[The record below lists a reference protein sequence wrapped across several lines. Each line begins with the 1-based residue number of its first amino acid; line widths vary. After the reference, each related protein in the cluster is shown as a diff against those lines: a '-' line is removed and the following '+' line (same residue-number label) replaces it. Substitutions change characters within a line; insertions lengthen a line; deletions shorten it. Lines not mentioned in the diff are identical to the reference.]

1 MEQTKSSLGTAGL
14 VLGIIA
20 FCTAIIPVIN
30 FISFILGVIAFIFG
44 IITVSKDERKGR
56 AIVTIVLS
64 ILTGII
70 VIGEYGAM
78 GNATKNAIETT
89 SSVVEQT
96 TTQTQTQSQTVQEPA
111 NDYMVVD
118 YNTLHQEYQDN
129 AIAADAKY
137 RGKKLQVTGEV
148 EDIYREIAG
157 NPYVTFNVGGKYSF
171 KNVRLTFK
179 KSEESKVAGL
189 SKGQTITVRGVCRGA
204 LLTTTV
210 SLDDCEI
217 VK

>member
-64 ILTGII
+64 ILAGII

-89 SSVVEQT
+89 SDVVEQT
-96 TTQTQTQSQTVQEPA
+96 ATQTQTQTVQEPV

-137 RGKKLQVTGEV
+137 KGKKLQVTGEI
-148 EDIYREIAG
+148 EDIYREISG

-171 KNVRLTFK
+171 KYVRLTFK
-179 KSEESKVAGL
+179 KSEESKVASL
-189 SKGQTITVRGVCRGA
+189 SKGQTITVRGICKGA
-204 LLTTTV
+204 LLSTTV
-210 SLDDCEI
+210 SLDDCEL